1 MYSSAVQ
8 LPRRA
13 GVFLL
18 VGGLDQVHVHGGV
31 VLGRGVRQQGQRLVG
46 APVQVGR
53 GELDLHPAL
62 VVVLRMEA
70 LEHVHRVVEAHL
82 EAVEPALHGALQL
95 LGQAAHELLVGLVD
109 EPVLVAHGVAVA
121 DAHADILVGADGL
134 AGALLDVAEH
144 ARHPALDV
152 LHRGDARA
160 DHLEGR
166 VERVEI
172 EVEVAD
178 HHAGDEP
185 ELQRHVGR
193 AELHRRQADMVMAVD
208 EARQQDLLAAAD
220 DGDGRVL
227 SMQVVVG
234 ADGRDDAVLLQH
246 GAVLDL
252 VPGEAVLYAGDGGA
266 AADETGGQ
274 CFLLTT
280 VAFLPT
286 LSVGRCRRL
295 TPTVAGAKPLGIR
308 RQRRGHGPR

>member
-1 MYSSAVQ
+1 MGASYLAEAS
-8 LPRRA
+8 L
-13 GVFLL
+13 
-18 VGGLDQVHVHGGV
+18 
-31 VLGRGVRQQGQRLVG
+31 QQRQRLVG

-62 VVVLRMEA
+62 VVMLRMEA

-95 LGQAAHELLVGLVD
+95 LRQTCHELLVGLVD
-109 EPVLVAHGVAVA
+109 QAVLVAHGVAVA

-134 AGALLDVAEH
+134 GGALLDVGEH
-144 ARHPALDV
+144 TRHPALDV

-166 VERVEI
+166 IERVEI

-193 AELHRRQADMVMAVD
+193 AELHRREADMVVAVD
-208 EARQQDLLAAAD
+208 EARQQDLLAGAD

-227 SMQVVVG
+227 AMQVVVG
-234 ADGRDDAVLLQH
+234 ADGCDDAVLLQH

-266 AADETGGQ
+266 AADEGGGHLA
-274 CFLLTT
+274 LLS
-280 VAFLPT
+280 LPSPV
-286 LSVGRCRRL
+286 LRGRC
-295 TPTVAGAKPLGIR
+295 PVIR
-308 RQRRGHGPR
+308 GGGGRPQRRSRNMTDHDS